1 MVTLRTIIISSS
13 WAEHSKQSSVQLKTK
28 ALHRETWLAKLF
40 IHPIYPSPFDLV
52 THFCPFSPS
61 SSFYR
66 HHKSIPSCRSNCNN
80 NNHTHTPPL
89 KPPEDD
95 DLMIITSNS
104 LRVLY
109 RRPSS
114 TLLTTRSVHSSP
126 PPAPPLLQ
134 TASTDRNPS
143 SKPLQ
148 PYGRTPCDL
157 AWVLNTISIYFSAF
171 VILHLER
178 A

>member
-52 THFCPFSPS
+52 THFCPFFPS
-61 SSFYR
+61 SSFHR

-114 TLLTTRSVHSSP
+114 TLYLVCSLFSSSCSATSSNRVHRSKSIKQTT
-126 PPAPPLLQ
+126 
-134 TASTDRNPS
+134 TAIR
-143 SKPLQ
+143 
-148 PYGRTPCDL
+148 PYAMRPCMGP
-157 AWVLNTISIYFSAF
+157 
-171 VILHLER
+171 
-178 A
+178 

>member
-61 SSFYR
+61 SSFHR

-114 TLLTTRSVHSSP
+114 TLYLVWSLFSSSSCSATSSNRVHRSKSIKQTT
-126 PPAPPLLQ
+126 
-134 TASTDRNPS
+134 TAIR
-143 SKPLQ
+143 L
-148 PYGRTPCDL
+148 YAMRPCMGP
-157 AWVLNTISIYFSAF
+157 
-171 VILHLER
+171 
-178 A
+178 

>member
-61 SSFYR
+61 SSFHR

-89 KPPEDD
+89 KPPENDVWW
-95 DLMIITSNS
+95 LLQVIHFVFYIVV
-104 LRVLY
+104 RHPLY
-109 RRPSS
+109 
-114 TLLTTRSVHSSP
+114 TWCVHSSPP

-148 PYGRTPCDL
+148 PYGCTPCDL